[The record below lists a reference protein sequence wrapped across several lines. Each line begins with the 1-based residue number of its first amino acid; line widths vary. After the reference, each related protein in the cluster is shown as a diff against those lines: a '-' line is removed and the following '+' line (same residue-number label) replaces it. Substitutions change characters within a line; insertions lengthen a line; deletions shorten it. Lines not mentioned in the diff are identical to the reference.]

1 MAYQFRTKT
10 NSLIKVLSKH
20 LKSKFNKNS
29 IVNNQYKILEDK
41 MQRLKYEKFN
51 NSNEVITIDLH
62 NGYTVIAVTGFNTE
76 NRVYTTTLFLKE
88 NTIDT
93 WKLIENAENL
103 EFHANQNTIN
113 SAILK
118 QVSTFLEDGFFDYYI
133 QRYEYEMNCF
143 DVGNDLIES
152 ERLNAS

>member
-1 MAYQFRTKT
+1 
-10 NSLIKVLSKH
+10 
-20 LKSKFNKNS
+20 
-29 IVNNQYKILEDK
+29 

-51 NSNEVITIDLH
+51 NSNDVITIEIH
-62 NGYTVIAVTGFNTE
+62 NGYTVIAVTGFNAE

-103 EFHANQNTIN
+103 EFHANHNAIN

-118 QVSTFLEDGFFDYYI
+118 QVSTFLQEGFFNYYI
-133 QRYEYEMNCF
+133 QRYEYEMKCF
-143 DVGNDLIES
+143 DKGNSIYEK
-152 ERLNAS
+152 ERLGDE

>member
-1 MAYQFRTKT
+1 
-10 NSLIKVLSKH
+10 
-20 LKSKFNKNS
+20 
-29 IVNNQYKILEDK
+29 

-51 NSNEVITIDLH
+51 SSNDVIAIDLH

-76 NRVYTTTLFLKE
+76 NKVYTTTLFLKE

-93 WKLIENAENL
+93 WKLVENAEIL

-118 QVSTFLEDGFFDYYI
+118 KVSEFLKEGFFDYYI
-133 QRYEYEMNCF
+133 ERYEHELKCF
-143 DVGNDLIES
+143 DIGNEIAEK
-152 ERLNAS
+152 ERLGDK

>member
-1 MAYQFRTKT
+1 
-10 NSLIKVLSKH
+10 
-20 LKSKFNKNS
+20 
-29 IVNNQYKILEDK
+29 

-62 NGYTVIAVTGFNTE
+62 NGYTVIAVTGFDVETKT
-76 NRVYTTTLFLKE
+76 YITTLFLKE

-103 EFHANQNTIN
+103 KFHVNHNTIN

-118 QVSTFLEDGFFDYYI
+118 QVSTFLKEGFFNYYI
-133 QRYEYEMNCF
+133 QRYEDEMKCF
-143 DVGNDLIES
+143 DKGNSIYEK
-152 ERLNAS
+152 ERLGDK

>member
-1 MAYQFRTKT
+1 
-10 NSLIKVLSKH
+10 
-20 LKSKFNKNS
+20 
-29 IVNNQYKILEDK
+29 

-51 NSNEVITIDLH
+51 NSNDVITIDLY
-62 NGYTVIAVTGFNTE
+62 NGYTVIAVTGFDTE

-103 EFHANQNTIN
+103 EFHANHNTIN

-118 QVSTFLEDGFFDYYI
+118 QVSTFLQEGFFNYYI
-133 QRYEYEMNCF
+133 QRYEYEMKCF
-143 DVGNDLIES
+143 DKGNSIYEK
-152 ERLNAS
+152 ERIG

>member
-1 MAYQFRTKT
+1 
-10 NSLIKVLSKH
+10 
-20 LKSKFNKNS
+20 
-29 IVNNQYKILEDK
+29 
-41 MQRLKYEKFN
+41 MQRLKYEKYR
-51 NSNEVITIDLH
+51 NSNEIITIDLH
-62 NGYTVIAVTGFNTE
+62 NGYTVIAISTGE
-76 NRVYTTTLFLKE
+76 NGSYIATLFLKE

-118 QVSTFLEDGFFDYYI
+118 KVSSFLEEGFFDYYI
-133 QRYEYEMNCF
+133 QRYEYEMKCF
-143 DVGNDLIES
+143 DIGNDLAES

>member
-1 MAYQFRTKT
+1 
-10 NSLIKVLSKH
+10 
-20 LKSKFNKNS
+20 
-29 IVNNQYKILEDK
+29 

-62 NGYTVIAVTGFNTE
+62 NGYTVIAVTGFDVKTKT
-76 NRVYTTTLFLKE
+76 YITTLFLKD
-88 NTIDT
+88 NTIDN

-103 EFHANQNTIN
+103 EFQANQNTIN

-118 QVSTFLEDGFFDYYI
+118 KVSAFLEEGFFDYYM
-133 QRYEYEMNCF
+133 QRYEYEMKCF
-143 DVGNDLIES
+143 DIGNDLAES

>member
-1 MAYQFRTKT
+1 
-10 NSLIKVLSKH
+10 
-20 LKSKFNKNS
+20 
-29 IVNNQYKILEDK
+29 

-51 NSNEVITIDLH
+51 NTNDVITIDLH
-62 NGYTVIAVTGFNTE
+62 NGYSVIAITGFNTE

-93 WKLIENAENL
+93 WKLIEKADKL
-103 EFHANQNTIN
+103 VFHANNNTIN

-118 QVSTFLEDGFFDYYI
+118 QVSTFLEEGFFDSYI
-133 QRYEYEMNCF
+133 QRYEYEMKCF
-143 DVGNDLIES
+143 DVGNDLAES

>member
-1 MAYQFRTKT
+1 
-10 NSLIKVLSKH
+10 
-20 LKSKFNKNS
+20 
-29 IVNNQYKILEDK
+29 

-51 NSNEVITIDLH
+51 NSNEVITINLH
-62 NGYTVIAVTGFNTE
+62 NGYSVIAVTGFNTE

-103 EFHANQNTIN
+103 EFHANHNAIN

-118 QVSTFLEDGFFDYYI
+118 QVSTFLQEGFFNYYI
-133 QRYEYEMNCF
+133 QRYEYEMKCF
-143 DVGNDLIES
+143 DKGNSIYEK
-152 ERLNAS
+152 ERLGDE

>member
-1 MAYQFRTKT
+1 MRNTENLLTIIQRKEY
-10 NSLIKVLSKH
+10 
-20 LKSKFNKNS
+20 
-29 IVNNQYKILEDK
+29 K

-51 NSNEVITIDLH
+51 NSNEVITINLH
-62 NGYTVIAVTGFNTE
+62 NGYSIIAVTGFNAE

-103 EFHANQNTIN
+103 EFHANHNTIN

-118 QVSTFLEDGFFDYYI
+118 QVSTFLQEGFFNYYI
-133 QRYEYEMNCF
+133 QRYEDEMKCF
-143 DVGNDLIES
+143 DKGNSIYEK
-152 ERLNAS
+152 ERIG

>member
-1 MAYQFRTKT
+1 
-10 NSLIKVLSKH
+10 
-20 LKSKFNKNS
+20 
-29 IVNNQYKILEDK
+29 

-51 NSNEVITIDLH
+51 NSNEVITINLH
-62 NGYTVIAVTGFNTE
+62 NGYSVIAVTGFNTE

-103 EFHANQNTIN
+103 EFHANHNAIN

-118 QVSTFLEDGFFDYYI
+118 QVSTFLQEGFFDYYI
-133 QRYEYEMNCF
+133 QRYEYEMKCF
-143 DVGNDLIES
+143 DKGNSIYEK
-152 ERLNAS
+152 ERIG